1 MKKEKKAVI
10 KNSQYYYKKASRQ
23 SSITRI
29 LIPGIFIISGMTIG
43 LGFGTKEN
51 RQITNELQK
60 ESGYN
65 QYIEDQKNALEEKY
79 ENGEISD
86 RVYSAYLADINDI
99 TFEGY
104 LKDTENSYYLAEYN
118 KNQEDLKNKGTIALC
133 ATMGTLIVLGAS
145 ELTRAMLLQ
154 KKARKLEQSETVI
167 TSHGLNSYLDAY
179 ENNINLSTF

>member
-10 KNSQYYYKKASRQ
+10 KNSQYYYKKASI
-23 SSITRI
+23 SSVFRI
-29 LIPGIFIISGMTIG
+29 MIPGIFIISGMAFG

-51 RQITNELQK
+51 RQIEKNLKE
-60 ESGYN
+60 ESGYV
-65 QYIEDQKNALEEKY
+65 QYIEDEKNALEEKY

-118 KNQEDLKNKGTIALC
+118 KNQKDLKNKGTIALC
-133 ATMGTLIVLGAS
+133 ATMGAFIVLGAS
-145 ELTRAMLLQ
+145 ELTRVMLLQ